1 MPKLKKK
8 TTSSKKNLQQFIE
21 HISDFSDTEYN
32 DDYTEDYIKKN
43 IKNNIDDCDDES
55 DESWMYNYPCDN
67 LMDNEEEDIYED
79 ICESSNKDLGKNQNE
94 SQNEG
99 INLVIKNNLDTYMS
113 AAVWFNE
120 MASRGTMSQ
129 EEKRYVELMIIELS
143 KFYFSHLDEIKPSRK
158 CMESIKSIYSSMREV
173 GICTD

>member
-21 HISDFSDTEYN
+21 HISDFSDTEYD

-55 DESWMYNYPCDN
+55 DERWMYNYPCED
-67 LMDNEEEDIYED
+67 LMDNEDEDLYED
-79 ICESSNKDLGKNQNE
+79 VGENSNKEISKIHNGLP
-94 SQNEG
+94 NEG
-99 INLVIKNNLDTYMS
+99 INPVIKNNLDTYMS

>member
-21 HISDFSDTEYN
+21 HISDFSDTEYD

-55 DESWMYNYPCDN
+55 DESWMYNYPCED
-67 LMDNEEEDIYED
+67 LMDNEDEDLYED
-79 ICESSNKDLGKNQNE
+79 VGENSNKEISKIHNGLP
-94 SQNEG
+94 NEG
-99 INLVIKNNLDTYMS
+99 INPVIKNNLDTYMS

-120 MASRGTMSQ
+120 MTSRGTMSK

-143 KFYFSHLDEIKPSRK
+143 KFYFSHLDEMKPSKK
-158 CMESIKSIYSSMREV
+158 CMESIKSIYSSIREV
-173 GICTD
+173 GVCTD